1 MKLSLRFHIEK
12 LKTMKYLSLKEAIKI
27 LKKKKKYCSREY
39 LSKLAR
45 EKKLKAIKI
54 RNRWMTTEK
63 WLKECFSGDFKTKSK
78 VKEKIKKAKIK
89 RVKVERRRKREEK
102 KTEKETPTII
112 EKKGFVLP
120 LYFGYG
126 LKISLIK
133 LSSRYLNLTSKL
145 FKKRWKEAV
154 VLSLLVSII
163 TSSFF
168 LFNPNTV
175 KGATYYFV
183 QTDWSGG
190 ADTVNFPNH
199 TSNQTGWTKYYEK
212 DGNITAGATLTLS
225 ATSDS
230 WTQTTANDFDQ
241 GIKTDVTVG
250 GGTVKVY
257 DFSDTVNNK
266 AYEKNGFPSSP
277 ADYDSEAVS
286 GDYTDINSSNDTRWV
301 TALAADGGYD
311 SQIFTF
317 NITEEIASVSNFSI
331 DWEGY
336 GETGEGLK
344 TKLYAYNWTT
354 AAWDL
359 KTDYDFTSATD
370 NRLVG
375 TISSNLGDYI
385 HSTTK
390 QIAALVLTEKPK
402 ALGSS
407 CSSGSECASGFCVD
421 SVCCDSACSEE
432 ICQTCG
438 ALSSNGI
445 GHCGYVN
452 SSSEDPRDQCGPLSC
467 SDSGNC
473 SGSGYSCGVPA
484 DTTWGSG
491 LGTCSDSNQRCYGG
505 ECITC
510 GGWMN
515 AGYCWYEGD
524 YNQSCTAVC
533 TTRGGVYQ
541 GTCDWVNDPSDCST
555 CKHWHPSATCDGT
568 LYFGPVFESVSH
580 CYYHRDSQSNCDYA
594 YTYYQRQCACNKCPF
609 IYSWNGSEYV
619 FDNYIIHELDSR
631 DKETIQE
638 RTLNNLSLNG
648 KIKAKI
654 TEEMNETAFID
665 QIYLK
670 ISKENKTIKL
680 KPISATKDLYLIQ
693 ESDDNYLI
701 MNYGDE
707 IEIEFENV
715 PEFFKDAEEVKV
727 VAEGYYIKQAQSSK
741 LKVQNHNL
749 KLKTIQ
755 DKKPHNS
762 LYTDYIK
769 VEVRYYGS
777 GSESDGDLT
786 LLPPI
791 TSTGD
796 DFTTTD
802 KISSSNNIVV
812 ESSQVK
818 LSTISDSLILRP
830 NGAGSETSISYQYP
844 SSGSHYDKVDE
855 ETADDDTTYVWTD
868 TNTLERD
875 LYALQD
881 TSQTG
886 DIEKIKVYWRVE
898 CYGAEQADLCD
909 EAQASKPSIRTH
921 NTIYDG
927 SQTSHGY
934 AVDTYYTYSQEWTTN
949 PYTGNAWTWD
959 EINSLETGVNLY
971 SSGLEAG
978 EARCTQVYVEV
989 YYSTYP
995 TSGSFQST
1003 NLLEGQSVGPISSF
1017 TYNLSSLP
1025 ANTGAKVCFSQDSTN
1040 WYNSSGNSVSADDS
1054 TNWNVMDTIGGKSIG
1069 LSDLNWSGA
1078 NFYYKIE
1085 FTSDG
1090 TDTPVLDEISVGT
1103 DYPSSGNLI
1112 SSIKDTGQP
1121 NPSFTTITWNET
1133 LPANT
1138 DIDFKVRSSDNADM
1152 SGATDW
1158 SSISAIEESG
1168 GDISGIGQGRYVQYQ
1183 ALLTTSDPTV
1193 TPQLHDVTINWG
1205 ITSSLTSSP
1214 YNTGDPGNVLAKI
1227 EWSETL
1233 LADTDIQ
1240 FQVRTGID
1248 STAILSNAW
1257 MGPDGTSGTYFTDP
1271 TGGEAIPAALKD
1283 GTGDQWIQ
1291 YKVFLSST
1299 GANTPTLS
1307 DVTMTYVVNAPP
1319 EFNSSSPASANQEST
1334 GEVKINYSIRDSDTS
1349 QGTVQPNYVTPS
1361 FEYSL
1366 DGGTSWSAIDC
1377 SYMASGDCDNKY
1389 VEETDF
1395 TDYTATW
1402 DAKSQIGQ
1410 EYSSNAKIRIT
1421 IDDKEAANNTAQ
1433 TSTSAFELD
1442 TKDPQNPQ
1450 VVVDASTQ
1458 YGTNDATL
1466 YPSVSDDTIEA
1477 GVRGSMIIS
1486 TTSTFSGASWQD
1498 YATSTTFNLPAD
1510 PSTVYVKFKDAYGN
1524 VSAVASVTTPPTP
1537 DGVYCQDVSNTDEE
1551 VYRLF
1556 VGWNVVDLP
1565 AQGDFDRYIILKST
1579 STDPASF
1586 EQVVEITDRNQNY
1599 WMDSDVEYG
1608 TTYYYQLLSKDTLE
1622 DVSFRSEM
1630 VNGTPGSGG
1639 EDTLPPS
1646 FASGPTASE
1655 IYTTQVTISW
1665 ETDELSRAI
1674 LHYGLSPGDY
1684 TMSKSVNTY
1693 ATSHSVVLAGLNTN
1707 TTYYLMVEAIDT
1719 SDNSA
1724 TSSEISFT
1732 TQDGP
1737 VISNVVVSQVFNEKA
1752 TFFWLT
1758 DISADSYVY
1767 YSTST
1772 EGTFLSTGKTES
1784 VTQHEIT
1791 IENLTPGTRY
1801 YFYVKSSN
1809 ALDNNEGEYYTF
1821 VTTNDTKPPEI
1832 SNLSAWT
1839 TAYTAVIVWQT
1850 DELSDS
1856 KIEWGT
1862 SSESYSFSTTSD
1874 VYTISHAVKLTNL
1887 IENQTYYYRVTS
1899 KDVNGN
1905 QTQSVERTFVPIR
1918 EKDTTPPVISDVATS
1933 SVYTTQAEISWTTDE
1948 LADSQVEYSTDPDF
1962 STYEVKTNSSM
1973 VTSHS
1978 LVLTDL
1984 TPDTSYYFR
1993 VKSKDIEDNQSTKED
2008 NFSFTT
2014 LSGPIISD
2022 VVVSQVFNGQA
2033 SIEWQTDIPAA
2044 STVVYSSNPDFS
2056 AYFVS
2061 SDTDSV
2067 SVHQITLTDLS
2078 IGTIYYFYV
2087 ESGNATDD
2095 NGGNYYYFSTANDIN
2110 SPQISNISSFAKEN
2124 SGLIL
2129 WETDEL
2135 SNSKVIY
2142 GTTTSCGN
2150 ETSLDDTLTKKH
2162 AVSISGLSANT
2173 TYYYKVVSCDANSNC
2188 ATSTLNSFTTLL
2200 LEEPKEGDAE
2210 GPQIS
2215 EVKATVVSDTSVV
2228 ITWKTDELADSK
2240 VDYGKSTSYTET
2252 VSSSDL
2258 TIEHII
2264 NLSNLESSTTYHF
2277 QVVSA
2282 DSSGNSSTSTD
2293 FTFTTQTPDDVTPPN
2308 IANVTVSSINL
2319 TSAVITWATT
2329 DENSNSIVDYGETV
2343 LLGQMA
2349 GNFDD
2354 STTSHSVALT
2364 NLTASTTYYFQVRS
2378 QDSAG
2383 NTATDNNSGNYY
2395 SFTTL
2400 KDTTSPVISD
2410 VSVSTISDTKA
2421 TIVWET
2427 NELSTSQV
2435 VYGTTDSYG
2444 SQTEED
2450 STLTYQ
2456 HSVTLTELTKK
2467 TTYHFKVVSKDS
2479 AGNSTSSTDNT
2490 FTTTDEPGIVK
2501 YVGGGGGVV
2510 FIEKKVKL
2518 DTTPP
2523 VISDIEIE
2531 KVDYASAV
2539 ISWKTNEK
2547 TDSFIEYGM
2556 TTDYE
2561 KGVFGKYESATSHSL
2576 TLADLTSETTYHFKV
2591 LGKDDYGN
2599 LGFSSDKTFTTLG
2612 EIAEVS
2618 EKAIPEK
2625 AISEKEKGLVKKA
2638 VDILTKLSN
2647 PRSLASVSKAL
2658 EESAKRVLSPP
2669 LIAGEYPRVEV
2680 GPDWAQITWLTDKKS
2695 NSLVAYAEENKYHSE
2710 RKEPYTIIA
2719 GNPDELVTFHEVLIE
2734 NLKPNTF
2741 YHFQV
2746 RSKPLIGPIAKSG
2759 NRTFLTTSLKL
2770 EISDISVKTK
2780 KENEA
2785 EMLFKTSLPAKAKI
2799 KYRDVKT
2806 NIEKEIEDDSFL
2818 RDHKVSLPELSANTE
2833 YSLEIIAQDEKG
2845 EKVSSPKI
2853 SFSTGKDKR
2862 SPKIFN
2868 VKTASA
2874 ISPGGTFIQTII
2886 NWQTD
2891 EFSSA
2896 RVYYVEG
2903 IKWQENLVKTT
2914 PLNKDL
2920 TLRHIVVLPKLKPG
2934 KVYLFRVESID
2945 SSENVAFSKN
2955 YSLYTPQKRKT
2966 IIQIMIRQFEK
2977 TFGWLKNLRF

>member
-1 MKLSLRFHIEK
+1 MPKKSTNPK
-12 LKTMKYLSLKEAIKI
+12 KSSS
-27 LKKKKKYCSREY
+27 KKKKG
-39 LSKLAR
+39 
-45 EKKLKAIKI
+45 I
-54 RNRWMTTEK
+54 
-63 WLKECFSGDFKTKSK
+63 
-78 VKEKIKKAKIK
+78 
-89 RVKVERRRKREEK
+89 
-102 KTEKETPTII
+102 
-112 EKKGFVLP
+112 VLP

-126 LKISLIK
+126 LKISLVK
-133 LSSRYLNLTSKL
+133 LSRDALNFTSRV
-145 FKKRWKEAV
+145 FKKRWQEALALVLLATMV
-154 VLSLLVSII
+154 VSGFLLYSSKI
-163 TSSFF
+163 T
-168 LFNPNTV
+168 L
-175 KGATYYFV
+175 GATYTWT
-183 QTDWSGG
+183 QNDWSGG
-190 ADTVNFPNH
+190 
-199 TSNQTGWTKYYEK
+199 TSTETAVHPDNQTGWSYYYEK
-212 DGNITAGATLTLS
+212 GEDVTATSSVSLTTAGGYVS
-225 ATSDS
+225 ETSDVDFQEGTFDK
-230 WTQTTANDFDQ
+230 TQ
-241 GIKTDVTVG
+241 I
-250 GGTVKVY
+250 
-257 DFSDTVNNK
+257 
-266 AYEKNGFPSSP
+266 
-277 ADYDSEAVS
+277 
-286 GDYTDINSSNDTRWV
+286 
-301 TALAADGGYD
+301 
-311 SQIFTF
+311 
-317 NITEEIASVSNFSI
+317 
-331 DWEGY
+331 
-336 GETGEGLK
+336 
-344 TKLYAYNWTT
+344 
-354 AAWDL
+354 
-359 KTDYDFTSATD
+359 
-370 NRLVG
+370 
-375 TISSNLGDYI
+375 
-385 HSTTK
+385 
-390 QIAALVLTEKPK
+390 
-402 ALGSS
+402 
-407 CSSGSECASGFCVD
+407 SGSEDTAS
-421 SVCCDSACSEE
+421 
-432 ICQTCG
+432 
-438 ALSSNGI
+438 
-445 GHCGYVN
+445 
-452 SSSEDPRDQCGPLSC
+452 
-467 SDSGNC
+467 
-473 SGSGYSCGVPA
+473 
-484 DTTWGSG
+484 
-491 LGTCSDSNQRCYGG
+491 
-505 ECITC
+505 
-510 GGWMN
+510 
-515 AGYCWYEGD
+515 
-524 YNQSCTAVC
+524 
-533 TTRGGVYQ
+533 
-541 GTCDWVNDPSDCST
+541 
-555 CKHWHPSATCDGT
+555 
-568 LYFGPVFESVSH
+568 
-580 CYYHRDSQSNCDYA
+580 
-594 YTYYQRQCACNKCPF
+594 
-609 IYSWNGSEYV
+609 
-619 FDNYIIHELDSR
+619 II
-631 DKETIQE
+631 
-638 RTLNNLSLNG
+638 
-648 KIKAKI
+648 
-654 TEEMNETAFID
+654 
-665 QIYLK
+665 
-670 ISKENKTIKL
+670 
-680 KPISATKDLYLIQ
+680 
-693 ESDDNYLI
+693 
-701 MNYGDE
+701 
-707 IEIEFENV
+707 
-715 PEFFKDAEEVKV
+715 
-727 VAEGYYIKQAQSSK
+727 
-741 LKVQNHNL
+741 
-749 KLKTIQ
+749 
-755 DKKPHNS
+755 
-762 LYTDYIK
+762 
-769 VEVRYYGS
+769 
-777 GSESDGDLT
+777 
-786 LLPPI
+786 LLPPTI
-791 TSTGD
+791 
-796 DFTTTD
+796 TTTD
-802 KISSSNNIVV
+802 DFLDSSKIASSNNIVV

-818 LSTISDSLILRP
+818 LSKTSESLILRP
-830 NGAGSETSISYQYP
+830 NRAGSETSIYGQAP
-844 SSGSHYDKVDE
+844 EVGEHWEKVCE
-855 ETADDDTTYVWTD
+855 ETPNDDETYVWTD
-868 TNTLERD
+868 TGNWERD
-875 LYALQD
+875 LCALED

-898 CYGAEQADLCD
+898 CYSAEQADFCN

-949 PYTGNAWTWD
+949 RYTGNAWTWD
-959 EINSLETGVNLY
+959 EINSLEAGVNLY

-989 YYSTYP
+989 YYSTYH

-1003 NLLEGQSVGPISSF
+1003 NLLEGQSVGPIDSF
-1017 TYNLSSLP
+1017 SYNLSSLP
-1025 ANTGAKVCFSQDSTN
+1025 SGTSAKASFSQDGTN
-1040 WYNSSGNSVSADDS
+1040 WYDSSGNLDGWDTMSAGE
-1054 TNWNVMDTIGGKSIG
+1054 NTID
-1069 LSDLNWSGA
+1069 LSSLGWEGP
-1078 NFYYKIE
+1078 NFYYKME

-1090 TDTPVLDEISVGT
+1090 SDTPILEWVKVYT
-1103 DYPSSGNLI
+1103 NYPSSGNFVSQILDTGKENPIYTTLEFSATTTASTSVKIQLRADNSISTLSSLDFVGPDGTTSTFYTTSGQDIWEGHSGKRYIQYKVILETTDNTQTPYLNEIKISFGISSYLI
-1112 SSIKDTGQP
+1112 SS
-1121 NPSFTTITWNET
+1121 
-1133 LPANT
+1133 
-1138 DIDFKVRSSDNADM
+1138 
-1152 SGATDW
+1152 
-1158 SSISAIEESG
+1158 
-1168 GDISGIGQGRYVQYQ
+1168 
-1183 ALLTTSDPTV
+1183 
-1193 TPQLHDVTINWG
+1193 
-1205 ITSSLTSSP
+1205 P
-1214 YNTGDPGNVLAKI
+1214 YDAQDPGNVLAKI
-1227 EWSETL
+1227 EWQG
-1233 LADTDIQ
+1233 DTPTSTEIK
-1240 FQVRTGID
+1240 FQIRSSSDGTNW
-1248 STAILSNAW
+1248 TPFC
-1257 MGPDGTSGTYFTDP
+1257 GPDDADSSTSTCDSSTYFTDP
-1271 TGGEAIPAALKD
+1271 TGGEVVDEMFKD
-1283 GTGDQWIQ
+1283 GSDDRYFQ
-1291 YKVFLSST
+1291 YKAYLSTT
-1299 GANTPTLS
+1299 GSEAPSLTS
-1307 DVTMTYVVNAPP
+1307 VTVTYVVNAPP
-1319 EFNSSSPASANQEST
+1319 EFNSSSPASAHQEST
-1334 GEVKINYSIRDSDTS
+1334 GEVKINYSIRDPDTT

-1421 IDDKEAANNTAQ
+1421 VDDKEAANNTAQ
-1433 TSTSAFELD
+1433 TLTSAFELD

-1466 YPSVSDDTIEA
+1466 YPSVSDDTISA
-1477 GVRGSMIIS
+1477 GVRGSMMIS

-1586 EQVVEITDRNQNY
+1586 EQVAEITDRNQNY

-1724 TSSEISFT
+1724 TSSEISFS

-1791 IENLTPGTRY
+1791 IENLTPGARY

-1862 SSESYSFSTTSD
+1862 SSESYSFSTASD

-1887 IENQTYYYRVTS
+1887 IEDQTYYYRVTS
-1899 KDVNGN
+1899 KDINGN
-1905 QTQSVERTFVPIR
+1905 QTQSMERTFVPIR
-1918 EKDTTPPVISDVATS
+1918 EKDTTPPVISGVATS

-2014 LSGPIISD
+2014 LFGPIISD

-2188 ATSTLNSFTTLL
+2188 ATSSLNSFTTLL

-2329 DENSNSIVDYGETV
+2329 DENSNSIVDYGETA

-2354 STTSHSVALT
+2354 STTSHSVTLT

-2435 VYGTTDSYG
+2435 IYGTTDSYG

-2523 VISDIEIE
+2523 MISDIEIE

-2612 EIAEVS
+2612 EITEVS

-2625 AISEKEKGLVKKA
+2625 AIPEKEKGLVKKA

-2647 PRSLASVSKAL
+2647 PRSLASVSEVL

-2695 NSLVAYAEENKYHSE
+2695 NSLVAYAEENKYHSGG
-2710 RKEPYTIIA
+2710 KEPYTIVA
-2719 GNPDELVTFHEVLIE
+2719 GNPDELVTSHEVLIE

-2818 RDHKVSLPELSANTE
+2818 RDHKVSLSELSANTE